1 MAKTLGN
8 ISYSD
13 IVKNRDKVVRREGIS
28 KDIFAKLMQRINI
41 CGFENEDGN
50 ITAYFNSDDVE
61 VFDSIVSNSDEY
73 NNFKMI
79 AEKLDGI
86 NEKLKCIYEALSID
100 GGTGL
105 YEEIRIINE
114 RLDSL
119 TEYVSEYYRIINEVK
134 DSNFNNSNRSNLP
147 VIEVDG
153 CSKRMDELLD
163 RFDGLYGDMVRNM
176 AYLRNDL
183 RIKIGQ
189 KSVSKWKK
197 AFFIYLIGALSVV
210 AILIILKKYIP
221 GWFL

>member
-13 IVKNRDKVVRREGIS
+13 IVKNRDKVVRREGIN

-41 CGFENEDGN
+41 CGFENDDGN
-50 ITAYFNSDDVE
+50 ITAYFNSDDLE
-61 VFDSIVSNSDEY
+61 VFDAIVSNSDKY
-73 NNFKMI
+73 NDFNMV
-79 AEKLDGI
+79 ADRLDRVD
-86 NEKLKCIYEALSID
+86 EKLKCIYEALSID
-100 GGTGL
+100 DSGKGL
-105 YEEIRIINE
+105 NEEIRTINE
-114 RLDSL
+114 RLEAL
-119 TEYVSEYYRIINEVK
+119 TEYVSEYYRIINEIK
-134 DSNFNNSNRSNLP
+134 DSNFNNSKSSSS

-153 CSKRMDELLD
+153 CGKRMDELLD

-183 RIKIGQ
+183 KIKIGQ

-197 AFFIYLIGALSVV
+197 AFFIYLFGALSAA
-210 AILIILKKYIP
+210 AILIMFEKYIP